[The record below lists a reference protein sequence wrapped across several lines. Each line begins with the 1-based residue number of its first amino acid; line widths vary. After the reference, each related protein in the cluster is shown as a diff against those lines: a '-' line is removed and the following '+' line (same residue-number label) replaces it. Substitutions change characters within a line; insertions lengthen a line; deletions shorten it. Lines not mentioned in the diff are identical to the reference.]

1 MSILYTALNKREYT
15 LASKPQ
21 RAKINNVSECA
32 FVYSYR
38 IVFEKKSLNMRKS
51 KPEAVK

>member
-15 LASKPQ
+15 LASKAQ

-51 KPEAVK
+51 KLEAVK

>member
-1 MSILYTALNKREYT
+1 MSILYTALKKREYT
-15 LASKPQ
+15 LVSKVQ